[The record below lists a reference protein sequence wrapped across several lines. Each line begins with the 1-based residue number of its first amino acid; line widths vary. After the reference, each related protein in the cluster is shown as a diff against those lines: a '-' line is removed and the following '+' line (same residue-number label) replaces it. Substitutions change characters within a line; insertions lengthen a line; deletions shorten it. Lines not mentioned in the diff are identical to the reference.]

1 MQDRRTWV
9 GLGLAVC
16 AAMAVAIGLRAE
28 AAAQDKTVREGVYAT
43 EQATRGKAEFT
54 KVCAK
59 CHAVDPAAPALE
71 GPHLVGATFFNNWD
85 GRSVFDLATSIRLTM
100 PPDGSIAINPDLAA
114 DLIAYI
120 LQVNKFPAGKTPLK
134 ADPSARAIKIVP
146 PAASH

>member
-1 MQDRRTWV
+1 MA
-9 GLGLAVC
+9 AVV
-16 AAMAVAIGLRAE
+16 AAAIGVTADV
-28 AAAQDKTVREGVYAT
+28 AGQQDKTVRDGVYAAV
-43 EQATRGKAEFT
+43 QAARGKTEFG

-59 CHAVDPAAPALE
+59 CHTVDAAAKALE
-71 GPHLVGATFFNNWD
+71 GPHLVGATFFNNWE

-100 PPDGSIAINPDLAA
+100 PPDGSIVINPDLAA

-120 LQVNKFPAGKTPLK
+120 LQVNKLPAGDTPLK